1 MAEALVDLRDLF
13 DKYHYEDAILFGDA
27 LEGNLHFCFTKDFS
41 KQVEVYRFE
50 NLMAE
55 VCDLPVE
62 KFDGSLKAEHG
73 TGKVAFGLMKQTKH
87 LFNPAKLLNP
97 GVILNNDPK
106 IHVKQLKPPPVAN

>member
-27 LEGNLHFCFTKDFS
+27 LEGNLHFCFTQDFS
-41 KQVEVYRFE
+41 TQVEVYRFE

-62 KFDGSLKAEHG
+62 KYDGLLKAEHG
-73 TGKVAFGLMKQTKH
+73 TGKEAFGLMKQIKH
-87 LFNPAKLLNP
+87 LFDPANLLNP
-97 GVILNNDPK
+97 
-106 IHVKQLKPPPVAN
+106 

>member
-27 LEGNLHFCFTKDFS
+27 LEGNLHFCFTQDFS
-41 KQVEVYRFE
+41 TQVEVYRIE

-62 KFDGSLKAEHG
+62 KFDGSLKAEHC
-73 TGKVAFGLMKQTKH
+73 TGKEAFGLMKQLKH
-87 LFNPAKLLNP
+87 LFNPANVKFESLFHPLL
-97 GVILNNDPK
+97 K
-106 IHVKQLKPPPVAN
+106 ASK